1 VSVRYLL
8 DTNIVI
14 FALRTRAEALRARFA
29 AATDRM
35 AVSTITVAEL
45 AYGVERSSRPDQNR
59 GAVEEFLALLEV
71 MPLDASAAEHAG
83 RIRAELAIT
92 GTPIGAYD
100 ALIAGQARSR
110 GLVVVTN
117 NTREF
122 ARVEGLLV
130 EDWGRE

>member
-1 VSVRYLL
+1 MTVRYLL

-14 FALRTRAEALRARFA
+14 FALRTRAGALRARFA
-29 AATDRM
+29 AATDHM

-92 GTPIGAYD
+92 GTPIGAYE
-100 ALIAGQARSR
+100 ALIAGQARAR

-122 ARVEGLLV
+122 ARVAGLLV

>member
-29 AATDRM
+29 AATDQM

-59 GAVEEFLALLEV
+59 GAVEEFLARAYEKWTSWSWAPV
-71 MPLDASAAEHAG
+71 ASSAPVAERG
-83 RIRAELAIT
+83 ST
-92 GTPIGAYD
+92 GSLTD
-100 ALIAGQARSR
+100 RL
-110 GLVVVTN
+110 
-117 NTREF
+117 
-122 ARVEGLLV
+122 
-130 EDWGRE
+130 

>member
-1 VSVRYLL
+1 MSVRYLL

-14 FALRTRAEALRARFA
+14 FALRTRAESLRTRFA
-29 AATDRM
+29 AAADQM

-59 GAVEEFLALLEV
+59 GAVEEFLALVEV

-83 RIRAELAIT
+83 RIRAELATT

-100 ALIAGQARSR
+100 ALIAGQARAR

-117 NTREF
+117 NTP
-122 ARVEGLLV
+122 LV
-130 EDWGRE
+130 DSLQTLQ

>member
-1 VSVRYLL
+1 
-8 DTNIVI
+8 
-14 FALRTRAEALRARFA
+14 
-29 AATDRM
+29 M

-122 ARVEGLLV
+122 ARVPGLLL